1 MNSDRESLCVPAPGC
16 VDGARR
22 GSASC
27 LHADGEPCGFF
38 SDTASIPAAGEF
50 WNVPAAV
57 SGASAGSVSCV
68 DGGSNG
74 GGGGGCVGGPA
85 SASACKSRAASVAY
99 VLNSESGPAESAAL
113 QCLKDA
119 CDAAGCRMEV
129 VHFGK
134 LDFGEMAVLD
144 QFYNAG
150 ESLSLEAVTA
160 PCRHEPGPNPNFT
173 EVHGAELLILPF
185 FITALTPVKPFELNI
200 VFYTTVD
207 FLQKKRTFKNLLSYF
222 LKKKKKKRHRL
233 HVKGAY
239 WSFARISFFPPSN

>member
-74 GGGGGCVGGPA
+74 GGGGGCVGGPS

-150 ESLSLEAVTA
+150 ESLSLEAVNA

-185 FITALTPVKPFELNI
+185 FMTALTPVKPFELNI

-207 FLQKKRTFKNLLSYF
+207 FLQKKGRLKNLLSYF
-222 LKKKKKKRHRL
+222 LKEKKKDRL